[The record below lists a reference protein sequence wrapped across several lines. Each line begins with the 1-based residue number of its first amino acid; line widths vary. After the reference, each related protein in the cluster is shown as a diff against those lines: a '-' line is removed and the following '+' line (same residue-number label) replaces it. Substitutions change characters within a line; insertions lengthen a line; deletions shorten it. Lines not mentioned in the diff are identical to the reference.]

1 MGPRGIELNF
11 KTLENQNKGF
21 EELPNSI
28 RMQVKFCGQRQNGIE
43 TLGRGGVDKG
53 DGPDGPD
60 GLSGLCWSLNSCG
73 DRAIEQTAG
82 ILCLTGGVNCLPS
95 PPQSE

>member
-53 DGPDGPD
+53 DGPDG
-60 GLSGLCWSLNSCG
+60 LSGLGWSLNSCG
-73 DRAIEQTAG
+73 DGAIEQTAG

-95 PPQSE
+95 PPPQSE